1 MPSRSV
7 RVVPGGKTSCFLWLS
22 DIPEHVRTPLLSPLI
37 RRRAPRL
44 LPRLGVL
51 AVVSNAAG
59 NVGAHVFSSC
69 FSFLQVNTQRCG
81 RSWAPWQ
88 FWFYVFEAPPRGV
101 PQRPHPSAAPPA
113 GREGPVSP
121 RPGQR
126 LCVVDAGTVALQ
138 TGVRWDPIVVLVCIS
153 LTISDVEHFSSVCW
167 PPV

>member
-7 RVVPGGKTSCFLWLS
+7 RVVPGGKTSCFFCGRVTFQS
-22 DIPEHVRTPLLSPLI
+22 TC
-37 RRRAPRL
+37 APPSFLRSSAGGR
-44 LPRLGVL
+44 PGCFHVL